1 MDPSDPAYAGQ
12 KDYGKAMLAVYD
24 WWVMGVMSRIA
35 WKVDIPEMVE
45 FYREH
50 ISTNHL
56 DVGPGTGFLIDEADL
71 PDDARVVLLDP
82 NPNVLAH
89 ASKRLARLA
98 PETVEADVLK
108 PLPVEG
114 PFDSACLANVLH
126 CLPGP
131 IEDKARAIEHI
142 AAVLSPDG
150 VLSGSTVLGDSADH
164 NGIATSFLKAVNKR
178 KAFDNLGD
186 SVEGIRAI
194 LEASFE
200 EVEVTDAGSMAYFVG
215 RRPKAPLPP
224 D

>member
-12 KDYGKAMLAVYD
+12 KDYSKAMLAVYD

-35 WKVDIPEMVE
+35 WKIDIPEMVE
-45 FYREH
+45 FYGEH
-50 ISTNHL
+50 ITPNHL

-71 PDDARVVLLDP
+71 PDGARVVLLDP
-82 NPNVLAH
+82 NLNVLEH
-89 ASKRLARLA
+89 ASKRLARLS

-131 IEDKARAIEHI
+131 IEAKSRAFENI
-142 AAVLSPDG
+142 AAVLAPDG
-150 VLSGSTVLGDSADH
+150 VLAGSTVLGESADH
-164 NGIATSFLKAVNKR
+164 NGIAKTFLKSVNKR
-178 KAFDNLGD
+178 GSFDNLGD
-186 SVEGIRAI
+186 SPAAIREI

-200 EVEVTDAGSMAYFVG
+200 EVEVTDVGSMAYFMG
-215 RRPKAPLPP
+215 RRPKRPSAA
-224 D
+224 